1 MKRIFAWTLALL
13 LLTGC
18 TAHSAVADAPKDAA
32 GPVSAADTA
41 AEADT
46 ADAAAEPVT
55 LKLAGIDITGE
66 PIDAMVKAFNQAQDA
81 IVIELTDYGTEFGPE
96 EKERAASL
104 LTTEILAGSRP
115 DLVYFPDLQFWGTST
130 INLLSPLPFIGQGL
144 LLDLD
149 PYVAQDP
156 DLQAEDILIWDAL
169 HQYGGL
175 YLVSDLFS
183 VQTVV
188 CAPSFYAD
196 HAGWTIAE
204 YLELEAALPDGCRMF
219 DAMHPAYFL
228 LGIGSRYMQKA
239 LDLEQAACDFDNA
252 EFIALLD
259 SATKVREYTPVWD
272 GGVCNQMMK
281 GTLIGCYTDVRAPW
295 SVAFDRTEAGRT
307 EPMAYIGWPTPDGS
321 GGSDIHLLGSLGVMA
336 DTAHKDACW
345 QFVKYMIMNP
355 GYIYDKKLEVRNQG
369 FPLYIPAM
377 PENPETLTDP
387 NRLFEPLQS
396 DADAFLALVD
406 QCTTMNFY
414 DDAIMDIILE
424 EAQELLAGNVTAAE
438 TAKNIQ
444 DRASLY
450 MLEQYG

>member
-18 TAHSAVADAPKDAA
+18 TAGSTVEEAPQD
-32 GPVSAADTA
+32 A
-41 AEADT
+41 AEA
-46 ADAAAEPVT
+46 ASDAAAEPVT

-96 EKERAASL
+96 EKDRAASL
-104 LTTEILAGSRP
+104 LTTEILAGNRP
-115 DLVYFPDLQFWGTST
+115 DLILFPDLQFWGTST
-130 INLLSPLPFIGQGL
+130 INLLSPLPFIVQGL

-156 DLQAEDILIWDAL
+156 DLHAEDILIWDAL

-219 DAMHPAYFL
+219 DAMNPAYFL

-259 SATKVREYTPVWD
+259 SATKVRDYTPVWD

-281 GTLIGCYTDVRAPW
+281 GTLIGCYTDVQAPW
-295 SVAFDRTEAGRT
+295 SIAFDRTEAGRT

-355 GYIYDKKLEVRNQG
+355 GYIYDKELEVRNQG

-406 QCTTMNFY
+406 QCTTMSFY
-414 DDAIMDIILE
+414 DDAVMDIILE
-424 EAQELLAGNVTAAE
+424 EAQELLAGNRTAAE

-444 DRASLY
+444 ERASLY

>member
-1 MKRIFAWTLALL
+1 MKKRIFAWLFVLL

-18 TAHSAVADAPKDAA
+18 TAGSTVTEAPRDAA
-32 GPVSAADTA
+32 EPASDVT
-41 AEADT
+41 
-46 ADAAAEPVT
+46 AEPVT

-96 EKERAASL
+96 EKDRAASL
-104 LTTEILAGSRP
+104 LTTEILAGNRP
-115 DLVYFPDLQFWGTST
+115 DLIYFPDLQFWGTGT

-156 DLQAEDILIWDAL
+156 DLHAEDILIWDAL

-204 YLELEAALPDGCRMF
+204 YLELEAALPDGYEMM
-219 DAMHPAYFL
+219 DAMNPAYFL

-239 LDLEQAACDFDNA
+239 LDLEHAACDFDNA

-259 SATKVREYTPVWD
+259 SATKVREYKAEWE
-272 GGVCNQMMK
+272 GKGVCALMMD
-281 GTLIGCYTDVRAPW
+281 GTLMGCYTDVQGSW
-295 SVAFDRTEAGRT
+295 SIAFDRTEAGRT

-345 QFVKYMIMNP
+345 QFVKYMIMHP
-355 GYIYDKKLEVRNQG
+355 GYNYDMEVRNQG

-396 DADAFLALVD
+396 DADAFRALAA
-406 QCTTMNFY
+406 QCTTMSFY
-414 DDAIMDIILE
+414 DDAVMDIILE

-444 DRASLY
+444 ERASLY
-450 MLEQYG
+450 MLEQYS

>member
-1 MKRIFAWTLALL
+1 MKRIIAWISALL

-18 TAHSAVADAPKDAA
+18 TAGSTVEEAPRE
-32 GPVSAADTA
+32 A
-41 AEADT
+41 AEA
-46 ADAAAEPVT
+46 ASDAAAEPVT

-96 EKERAASL
+96 EKDRAASL
-104 LTTEILAGSRP
+104 LTTEILAGNRP
-115 DLVYFPDLQFWGTST
+115 DLLYFPDLQFWGTST

-156 DLQAEDILIWDAL
+156 DLHAEDILIWDAL

-259 SATKVREYTPVWD
+259 SATKVRDYTPVWD

-345 QFVKYMIMNP
+345 QFVKYMIMHP

-414 DDAIMDIILE
+414 DDAVMDIILE

-444 DRASLY
+444 ERASLY
-450 MLEQYG
+450 MLEQYS

>member
-1 MKRIFAWTLALL
+1 
-13 LLTGC
+13 
-18 TAHSAVADAPKDAA
+18 
-32 GPVSAADTA
+32 
-41 AEADT
+41 
-46 ADAAAEPVT
+46 
-55 LKLAGIDITGE
+55 
-66 PIDAMVKAFNQAQDA
+66 
-81 IVIELTDYGTEFGPE
+81 
-96 EKERAASL
+96 
-104 LTTEILAGSRP
+104 
-115 DLVYFPDLQFWGTST
+115 
-130 INLLSPLPFIGQGL
+130 
-144 LLDLD
+144 
-149 PYVAQDP
+149 
-156 DLQAEDILIWDAL
+156 
-169 HQYGGL
+169 
-175 YLVSDLFS
+175 
-183 VQTVV
+183 
-188 CAPSFYAD
+188 
-196 HAGWTIAE
+196 
-204 YLELEAALPDGCRMF
+204 
-219 DAMHPAYFL
+219 
-228 LGIGSRYMQKA
+228 MQKA

-259 SATKVREYTPVWD
+259 SATKVRDYTPVWD

-345 QFVKYMIMNP
+345 QFVKYMIMHP

-414 DDAIMDIILE
+414 DDAVMDIILE

-444 DRASLY
+444 ERASLY
-450 MLEQYG
+450 MLEQYS

>member
-1 MKRIFAWTLALL
+1 MKKRIFAWLFVLL

-18 TAHSAVADAPKDAA
+18 TAGSTVTEAPRE
-32 GPVSAADTA
+32 A
-41 AEADT
+41 AESASDVT
-46 ADAAAEPVT
+46 AEPVT

-96 EKERAASL
+96 EKDRAASL
-104 LTTEILAGSRP
+104 LTTEILAGNRP
-115 DLVYFPDLQFWGTST
+115 DLLYFPDLWFLGTET
-130 INLLSPLPFIGQGL
+130 VNLLSPLPFIGQGL

-156 DLQAEDILIWDAL
+156 DLHAEDILIWDAL

-204 YLELEAALPDGCRMF
+204 YLELEAALPDGYEMM
-219 DAMHPAYFL
+219 DAMNPAYFL
-228 LGIGSRYMQKA
+228 QGIGSRYMQKA
-239 LDLEQAACDFDNA
+239 LDLEHAACDFDNA

-259 SATKVREYTPVWD
+259 SATKVREYKAEWE
-272 GGVCNQMMK
+272 GKGVCALMMD
-281 GTLIGCYTDVRAPW
+281 GTLMGCYTNVQGSW
-295 SVAFDRTEAGRT
+295 SIAFDRTE
-307 EPMAYIGWPTPDGS
+307 
-321 GGSDIHLLGSLGVMA
+321 
-336 DTAHKDACW
+336 DACW
-345 QFVKYMIMNP
+345 QFVKYMIMHP
-355 GYIYDKKLEVRNQG
+355 GYIYDMEVRNQG

-396 DADAFLALVD
+396 DADAFRALAA
-406 QCTTMNFY
+406 QCTTMSFY
-414 DDAIMDIILE
+414 DDAVMDIILE
-424 EAQELLAGNVTAAE
+424 EAQELLAGNRTAAE

-444 DRASLY
+444 ERASLY
-450 MLEQYG
+450 MLEQYS

>member
-1 MKRIFAWTLALL
+1 MKRIIAWISALL

-18 TAHSAVADAPKDAA
+18 TADSTVEEAPRE
-32 GPVSAADTA
+32 A
-41 AEADT
+41 AEA
-46 ADAAAEPVT
+46 ASDAAAEPVT

-96 EKERAASL
+96 EKDRAASL
-104 LTTEILAGSRP
+104 LTTEILAGNRP
-115 DLVYFPDLQFWGTST
+115 DLLYFPDLWFLGTET
-130 INLLSPLPFIGQGL
+130 VNLLSPLPFIGQGL

-156 DLQAEDILIWDAL
+156 DLHAEDILIWDAL

-204 YLELEAALPDGCRMF
+204 YLELEAALPDGYEMM
-219 DAMHPAYFL
+219 DAMNPAYFL
-228 LGIGSRYMQKA
+228 QGIGSRYMQKA
-239 LDLEQAACDFDNA
+239 LDLEHATCDFDNA

-259 SATKVREYTPVWD
+259 SATKVRDYTPVWD

-345 QFVKYMIMNP
+345 QFVKYMIMHP
-355 GYIYDKKLEVRNQG
+355 GYIYDMEVRNQG

-396 DADAFLALVD
+396 DADAFRALAA
-406 QCTTMNFY
+406 QCTTMSFY
-414 DDAIMDIILE
+414 DDAVMDIILE
-424 EAQELLAGNVTAAE
+424 EAQELLAGNRTAAE

-444 DRASLY
+444 ERASLY

>member
-1 MKRIFAWTLALL
+1 MKRFFACTLALL
-13 LLTGC
+13 LLAGC
-18 TAHSAVADAPKDAA
+18 TAGSTVEEAPRE
-32 GPVSAADTA
+32 A
-41 AEADT
+41 AEAASDVT
-46 ADAAAEPVT
+46 AEPVT

-96 EKERAASL
+96 EKDRAASL
-104 LTTEILAGSRP
+104 LTTEILAGNRP

-156 DLQAEDILIWDAL
+156 DLHAEDILIWDAL

-183 VQTVV
+183 VQTAV

-259 SATKVREYTPVWD
+259 SATKVRDYTPVWD

-281 GTLIGCYTDVRAPW
+281 GTLIGCYTDVRTPW

-321 GGSDIHLLGSLGVMA
+321 GGSDIHLVGSLGVMA

-396 DADAFLALVD
+396 DADAFRALAAR
-406 QCTTMNFY
+406 CTTMSFY
-414 DDAIMDIILE
+414 DDAVMDIILE

-444 DRASLY
+444 ERASLY

>member
-1 MKRIFAWTLALL
+1 MKRIFAWLFVLL
-13 LLTGC
+13 LLAGC
-18 TAHSAVADAPKDAA
+18 SAHPTVTEAPQDAA
-32 GPVSAADTA
+32 GPVSAADT
-41 AEADT
+41 
-46 ADAAAEPVT
+46 AAEPVT

-156 DLQAEDILIWDAL
+156 DLHAEDILIWDAL

-219 DAMHPAYFL
+219 DAMDPAYFL

>member
-1 MKRIFAWTLALL
+1 MKRIFAWLFVLL
-13 LLTGC
+13 LLAGC
-18 TAHSAVADAPKDAA
+18 SAHPTVTEAPQDAA
-32 GPVSAADTA
+32 GPVSAADT
-41 AEADT
+41 
-46 ADAAAEPVT
+46 AAEPVT

-156 DLQAEDILIWDAL
+156 DLHPEDILICDAL

>member
-1 MKRIFAWTLALL
+1 MKKRIFAWLFVLL

-18 TAHSAVADAPKDAA
+18 TAGSTVEEAPRE
-32 GPVSAADTA
+32 A
-41 AEADT
+41 AEA
-46 ADAAAEPVT
+46 ASDAAAEPVT

-104 LTTEILAGSRP
+104 LTTEILAGNRP
-115 DLVYFPDLQFWGTST
+115 DLLYFPDLWFLGTET
-130 INLLSPLPFIGQGL
+130 VNLLSPLPFIGQGL

-156 DLQAEDILIWDAL
+156 DLHAEDILIWDAL

-396 DADAFLALVD
+396 DADAFRALAA
-406 QCTTMNFY
+406 QCTTMSFY
-414 DDAIMDIILE
+414 DDAVMDIILE

-438 TAKNIQ
+438 AAKNIQ
-444 DRASLY
+444 ERASLY
-450 MLEQYG
+450 MLEQYS

>member
-377 PENPETLTDP
+377 PENPKTLTDP

-396 DADAFLALVD
+396 DADAFRALAAR
-406 QCTTMNFY
+406 CTTMNFY

-444 DRASLY
+444 NRASLY

>member
-1 MKRIFAWTLALL
+1 MKRIIAWISALL

-18 TAHSAVADAPKDAA
+18 TAGSTAGEAPQDAA
-32 GPVSAADTA
+32 EPASDVT
-41 AEADT
+41 
-46 ADAAAEPVT
+46 AEPVT

-96 EKERAASL
+96 EKDRAASL
-104 LTTEILAGSRP
+104 LTTEILAGNRP
-115 DLVYFPDLQFWGTST
+115 DLLYFPDLWFLGTET
-130 INLLSPLPFIGQGL
+130 VNLLSPLPFIGQGL

-156 DLQAEDILIWDAL
+156 DLHAEDILIWDAL

-196 HAGWTIAE
+196 HTGWTIAE
-204 YLELEAALPDGCRMF
+204 YLELEAALPDGYEMM
-219 DAMHPAYFL
+219 DAMNPAYFL
-228 LGIGSRYMQKA
+228 QGIGSRYMQKA
-239 LDLEQAACDFDNA
+239 LDLEHAACDFDNA

-259 SATKVREYTPVWD
+259 SATKVREYKAEWE
-272 GGVCNQMMK
+272 GKGVCALMMD
-281 GTLIGCYTDVRAPW
+281 GTLMGCYTNVQGSW
-295 SVAFDRTEAGRT
+295 SIAFDRTEAGRT

>member
-32 GPVSAADTA
+32 GPVSA
-41 AEADT
+41 ADT

-156 DLQAEDILIWDAL
+156 DLHPEDILIWDAL

-204 YLELEAALPDGCRMF
+204 YLKLEAALPDGCRMF

>member
-1 MKRIFAWTLALL
+1 MKKRIFAWLFVLL

-18 TAHSAVADAPKDAA
+18 TAGSTVTEAPRDAA
-32 GPVSAADTA
+32 EPASDVT
-41 AEADT
+41 
-46 ADAAAEPVT
+46 AEPVT

-81 IVIELTDYGTEFGPE
+81 IVIELTDYGTEFGLE
-96 EKERAASL
+96 EKDRAASL
-104 LTTEILAGSRP
+104 LTTEILAGNRP
-115 DLVYFPDLQFWGTST
+115 DLIYFPDLQFWGTGT

-156 DLQAEDILIWDAL
+156 DLHAEDILIWDAL

-204 YLELEAALPDGCRMF
+204 YLELEAALPDGYEMM
-219 DAMHPAYFL
+219 DAMNPAYFL

-239 LDLEQAACDFDNA
+239 LDLEHAACDFDNA

-259 SATKVREYTPVWD
+259 SATKVREYKAEWE
-272 GGVCNQMMK
+272 GKGVCALMMD
-281 GTLIGCYTDVRAPW
+281 GTLMGCYTDVQGSW
-295 SVAFDRTEAGRT
+295 SIAFDRTEAGRT

-355 GYIYDKKLEVRNQG
+355 GYIYDKELEVRNQG

-406 QCTTMNFY
+406 QCTTMSFY
-414 DDAIMDIILE
+414 DDAVMDIILE
-424 EAQELLAGNVTAAE
+424 EAQELLAGNRTAAE

-444 DRASLY
+444 ERASLY

>member
-104 LTTEILAGSRP
+104 LTTEILAGNRP
-115 DLVYFPDLQFWGTST
+115 DLLYFPDLWFRGTET
-130 INLLSPLPFIGQGL
+130 VNLLSPLPFIGQGL

-156 DLQAEDILIWDAL
+156 DLHPEDILIWDAL

-396 DADAFLALVD
+396 DADAFRALAA
-406 QCTTMNFY
+406 QCTTMSFY
-414 DDAIMDIILE
+414 DDAVMDIILE

-444 DRASLY
+444 NRASLY